1 MTTLQTDRLVL
12 SPVHADD
19 AAFVLEL
26 LNDPGW
32 LANIG
37 DRGVRTLD
45 QAQAYIAERF
55 TPNFW
60 RVVRDAASG
69 EPLGLCGVV
78 PTRPGLEHPDLGY
91 AFLAR
96 HSGKGYATEAAAA
109 VLAHALGALGHN
121 RLLAITTLGN
131 TPSQRVLE
139 KLGFRRETDRR
150 LPDHADDSAVFSI
163 QPPRISAARTASSSK
178 GTHGRPA

>member
-1 MTTLQTDRLVL
+1 MTTLRTDRLVL
-12 SPVHADD
+12 APVEEGDT
-19 AAFVLEL
+19 AFVLEL

-45 QAQAYIAERF
+45 QARAYIAERF

-60 RVVRDAASG
+60 LLAKDAASG
-69 EPLGLCGVV
+69 ERLGLCGVV

-109 VLAHALGALGHN
+109 VLAHALGPLGHK
-121 RLLAITTLGN
+121 RLLAITTLAN

-139 KLGFRRETDRR
+139 KIGFRREADRH
-150 LPDHADDSAVFSI
+150 LPDHEHASAVFSV
-163 QPPRISAARTASSSK
+163 
-178 GTHGRPA
+178 